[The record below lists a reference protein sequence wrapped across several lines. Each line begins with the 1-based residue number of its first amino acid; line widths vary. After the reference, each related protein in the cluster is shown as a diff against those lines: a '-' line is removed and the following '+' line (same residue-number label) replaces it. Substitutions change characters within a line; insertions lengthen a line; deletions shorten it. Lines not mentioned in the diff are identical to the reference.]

1 MRSITIMSKSVT
13 PLNDKVLIKPYTK
26 EEKTESGIILP
37 DTASKERPEEGEV
50 IAVGPGARNEEG
62 KRVAIDDLTV
72 GDRVVFTKYGPQEV
86 KVDGE
91 ELLLV
96 AYKDILAKIEG

>member
-1 MRSITIMSKSVT
+1 MTRSIT
-13 PLNDKVLIKPYTK
+13 PLNDKILIKPVTK

-37 DTASKERPEEGEV
+37 DTASKERPEEGE
-50 IAVGPGARNEEG
+50 ILAIGPGGLSEDG
-62 KRVAIDDLTV
+62 KRLSIDDLKT
-72 GDRVVFTKYGPQEV
+72 GDVVVFTKYGPQEI

-96 AYKDILAKIEG
+96 SYKDILAKIEK

>member
-1 MRSITIMSKSVT
+1 MTRSVT
-13 PLNDKVLIKPYTK
+13 PLNDKILIKPITK

-50 IAVGPGARNEEG
+50 LAIGPGMQNEDG
-62 KRVAIDDLTV
+62 NRISIDDLKV
-72 GDRVVFTKYGPQEV
+72 GDTVVFTKYGPQEI
-86 KVDGE
+86 KIDGE

-96 AYKDILAKIEG
+96 SYKDILAKVNK